1 MLKAGLR
8 GGDAIAVEESPDK
21 PRGGHLEPLVGGMI
35 LVRLELFEPS
45 PNRFRELLG
54 RHLLALVMAVG
65 HGALRRAAGDRARVQ
80 GLKSTFLYPA
90 LSSFVSWKKNL
101 IGLFS
106 TLASILRHS

>member
-1 MLKAGLR
+1 
-8 GGDAIAVEESPDK
+8 EESPDK
-21 PRGGHLEPLVGGMI
+21 AGGDHLKPLVGGVI
-35 LVRLELFEPS
+35 LVRLELFEHPA
-45 PNRFRELLG
+45 NRFRELLG
-54 RHLLALVMAVG
+54 RYLLALVMAVG
-65 HGALRRAAGDRARVQ
+65 HGALRRAADGRARVQ